1 MVYFPARSFPFH
13 PTEAKKKKP
22 TQRIS
27 LKETFERKEALERE
41 AKESWEQMA
50 EKLARRIPEGLRTFA
65 LETGWINTPGWWK
78 LPEFL
83 QNTVTYTKIGSCS
96 NDKYHESPE
105 DLAPYGFKDLEDAIK
120 KFKELGHAWAGTI
133 TVKIVRRELNQGVLY
148 VEFYATEFIDEGKK
162 AIIDEGKKA
171 IRRKA

>member
-13 PTEAKKKKP
+13 PTEAKMKKP
-22 TQRIS
+22 TQKIS
-27 LKETFERKEALERE
+27 LKETFERKEAHERE

-50 EKLARRIPEGLRTFA
+50 EELSRRIPEGLRTFA

-83 QNTVTYTKIGSCS
+83 QNTITYTKDGGHSS
-96 NDKYHESPE
+96 DKYHESPA
-105 DLAPYGFKDLEDAIK
+105 DLAQYGFKNLEDAIK
-120 KFKELGHAWAGTI
+120 KFKDLGRAWAGAI

-148 VEFYATEFIDEGKK
+148 VEFYATEFIDEGKR
-162 AIIDEGKKA
+162 A
-171 IRRKA
+171 IRRKFHKA